1 MAKTIEEAFRIL
13 RTNLEITGLQET
25 TVSTRQQR
33 IRALLEADFQILDSF
48 LGGSYR
54 RNTMIAPLGEADVD
68 IFVILHPNHYAASGQ
83 QQLLGAVRKTLLK
96 TYTRTPKIRPDGHAV
111 TITFNDF
118 KVDVVPGFARKGGGY
133 LIPDAA
139 SGRWIGTDPKKH
151 VELWSAA
158 NKQHDGALI
167 PLLKMMKGWNKSRSL
182 LRSFHLE
189 TVTLH
194 VLNNVTISNYPSGIR
209 FVLEKAQQRLD
220 APLPDPAGFSKDIGA
235 HLCQPAEIEAVRKR
249 LVWAAARAREAEL
262 LNSQGKVA
270 EAFVKWSLLLP
281 GYFPAYG

>member
-1 MAKTIEEAFRIL
+1 MAKTIEEAFRVL
-13 RTNLEITGLQET
+13 RTNLEITGLQES

-33 IRALLEADFQILDSF
+33 IRSLLEADFQILDSF

-54 RNTMIAPLGEADVD
+54 RNTMVAPLSAADVD
-68 IFVILHPNHYAASGQ
+68 IFVILHPNHYAATGQ
-83 QQLLGAVRKTLLK
+83 QQLLKAVQKTLLK
-96 TYTRTPKIRPDGHAV
+96 TYTRTPRIRPDGHAV
-111 TITFNDF
+111 TITFTDF

-139 SGRWIGTDPKKH
+139 NGRWIGTDPKKH
-151 VELWSAA
+151 VEIWSAA
-158 NKQHDGALI
+158 NKRHNGALI
-167 PLLKMMKGWNKSRSL
+167 PLIKMIKGWNKSRGL

-189 TVTLH
+189 TITLH
-194 VLNNVTISNYPSGIR
+194 VLNNVTISNDPSGFR
-209 FVLEKAQQRLD
+209 FVLEKAQKWLD

-235 HLCQPAEIEAVRKR
+235 HLCQPAEIEAVRNR
-249 LVWAAARAREAEL
+249 LAWGAARAREAEL

-270 EAFVKWSLLLP
+270 EAFAKWSLLLP